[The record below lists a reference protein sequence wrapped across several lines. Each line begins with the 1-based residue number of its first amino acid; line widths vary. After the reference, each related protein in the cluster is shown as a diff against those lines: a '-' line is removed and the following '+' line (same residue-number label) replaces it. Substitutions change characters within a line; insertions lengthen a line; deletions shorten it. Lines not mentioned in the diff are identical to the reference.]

1 MSTTTQ
7 QSPGAMRHWAC
18 DHPVA
23 AYVILAYTMSWL
35 LWAPH
40 IAGAGGPVVTVLY
53 FAGALGPAASALVVS
68 RIIGAP
74 IRPWLRQ
81 IVKWRVP
88 GRYYVYALG
97 LPAALFALVNVE
109 LAALGQDID
118 LSLLDDRLP
127 AYLGTFLLVVT
138 IGGGFEE
145 PGWRGF
151 ALPRL
156 QLDHSPVK
164 ATLILG
170 LVWGIWHIPLYG
182 LGFVGP
188 IVFVFFYTWLYNR
201 TGSVLLCILLH
212 ASFTPALDHLVLRGD
227 NPTVDATILAT
238 LVAGAVALV
247 LMTRGRLGYEAP
259 DTRDQ
264 RSPVPVA
271 GHDASAA
278 STSTPDLHAGLPG
291 TSRSRTPPPT
301 TRRISQFHLHHHRR
315 EA

>member
-1 MSTTTQ
+1 MMNTTTQ
-7 QSPGAMRHWAC
+7 QPHSTLRHWAC

-23 AYVILAYTMSWL
+23 AYAILAYALSWL

-53 FAGALGPAASALVVS
+53 YVGALGPAASALIVS
-68 RIIGAP
+68 RATETP

-81 IVKWRVP
+81 IVTWRVP
-88 GRYYVYALG
+88 VCYYLYALG

-109 LAALGQDID
+109 LAALGQSID
-118 LSLLDDRLP
+118 LTLLDDRLP
-127 AYLGTFLLVVT
+127 AYIGTFLLVVT

-156 QLDHSPVK
+156 QVDHSPVK

-170 LVWGIWHIPLYG
+170 LVWGFWHIPLYG

-188 IVFVFFYTWLYNR
+188 IAFVFYYTWLYNR

-227 NPTVDATILAT
+227 SPTVDATILAT

-247 LMTRGRLGYEAP
+247 LITRGRLGYDDS
-259 DTRDQ
+259 DTRGQ
-264 RSPVPVA
+264 GYTAAVA
-271 GHDASAA
+271 GHDSSSSSPRA
-278 STSTPDLHAGLPG
+278 PDLYHGSG
-291 TSRSRTPPPT
+291 RT
-301 TRRISQFHLHHHRR
+301 HVHR
-315 EA
+315 

>member
-1 MSTTTQ
+1 MSTATRP
-7 QSPGAMRHWAC
+7 SPSPLRRWAC

-23 AYVILAYTMSWL
+23 AYVLLAYGLSWL

-40 IAGAGGPVVTVLY
+40 VAGAGGPVVTVLY
-53 FAGALGPAASALVVS
+53 FVGGLGPAASALAIS
-68 RIIGAP
+68 HAIGAP
-74 IRPWLRQ
+74 IRPWLLQ

-88 GRYYVYALG
+88 VRYYVYALG

-109 LAALGQDID
+109 LAALGQHID
-118 LSLLDDRLP
+118 LSLLSDRLP
-127 AYLGTFLLVVT
+127 AYLATFLLVVT

-188 IVFVFFYTWLYNR
+188 IAFVFFYTWLYNR

-238 LVAGAVALV
+238 LVAGAIALV
-247 LMTRGRLGYEAP
+247 LITRGRLGY
-259 DTRDQ
+259 DQ
-264 RSPVPVA
+264 S
-271 GHDASAA
+271 
-278 STSTPDLHAGLPG
+278 STHQQPTPAR
-291 TSRSRTPPPT
+291 TSS
-301 TRRISQFHLHHHRR
+301 
-315 EA
+315 